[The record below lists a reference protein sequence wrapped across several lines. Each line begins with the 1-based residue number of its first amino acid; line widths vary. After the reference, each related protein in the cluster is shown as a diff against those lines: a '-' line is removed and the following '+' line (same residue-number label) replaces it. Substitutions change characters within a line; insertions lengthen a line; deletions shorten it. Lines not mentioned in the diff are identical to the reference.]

1 MESDGGKLMGLSW
14 TDRTIEVFTTATGT
28 IAFNDNDTEKVFI
41 DWGDGEAVDVKQG
54 VYQWDDTDATDGSI
68 SLTHVYTKTGSFA
81 PILRTVNTNGFVSK
95 YFGSG
100 ASSSYSPYESVS
112 TLITPIVVSDGTPT
126 AVNKVENKTVLS
138 GIDNSLFREGP
149 KDVFISVPPVLSKTQ
164 LGYVVSGLT
173 GHTSG
178 QYDIILKVDVQ
189 IAAPVDFSSTAK
201 DMGGGQLTTE
211 TITKTINLDTALS
224 GFSKS
229 QVLINES
236 NYPIAKILKVT
247 LQTASLTSTYSPTE
261 VSIDEVRDNFNKLKF
276 FLWASG
282 SSDGLPYPIAYVS
295 SGDPIKSISDTKRNA
310 YLDFSQSRAKASNT
324 SIQEY
329 IYDNGKM
336 WFNPVN
342 QWQASTST
350 GLDSSTL
357 VSSSANPFNLQYT
370 YMPRPDGLAGN
381 SSFKFLAS
389 GAQWWY
395 DAATP
400 QTEIRN
406 QFIEDDYNRFF
417 DQYHLTR
424 AESKSSAGN
433 FSELDGFDGVYRIT
447 PTRLPA
453 SATPG
458 LNWVIDDGPPSNPTH
473 TRVLTSGAWYN
484 LSDNAVLSGSSRW
497 NSGSFQDIDGSERK
511 ASEYLILISDKKHN
525 KIFLNCTPYGGD
537 LAQASGTI
545 LYANE
550 QGVTALSGTRI
561 TSVSYLHTE
570 NEVGGNESTVKAEW
584 TPVYFDDT
592 TSISKEYRNTARDDA
607 GMDQDTYTTRRQSLA
622 KSGYVSFD
630 MPHDWSSVTLSGM
643 AGGSFNI
650 NEPAGTTFGTT
661 YRPPPLNE
669 SVITTFYEASGTC
682 GDGLGGK
689 YFTLTGA
696 IGQIPSDMTA
706 DLMGSSKYVIQVVGP
721 DLVATNTD
729 INKVFWLSSGSGL
742 GYEPGAGGGGS
753 DRFIITG
760 RQFLDLQAEVG
771 KTTDV
776 GQLQFNLRRVN
787 IYNVFDGIRNSDV
800 NRNVPGFID
809 VFGDETARYK
819 FKWMFSGTTASGNN
833 VLSDLT
839 TKWATTD
846 MYALKIGLDRVTTS
860 GSGDTASGSKEVWD
874 ILPFNNQ
881 SSQVI
886 IERDNNAYDLQ
897 SFQITSDVRMNY
909 AGTFYQAISKGGTV
923 FIVRTGTPIQNI
935 TFTSKAFGDESS
947 FKYNLPYTSYGT
959 LRKLRLIQSNMVRV
973 MWDEIQKD
981 GTSVRFFGFIKN
993 VSETHRQ
1000 GGPRTPRNFTVQMVV
1015 EEICLLDKHGRLITN
1030 TFPLGGIEDERS
1042 FF

>member
-1 MESDGGKLMGLSW
+1 MGLTW
-14 TDRTIEVFTTATGT
+14 TDNTIEVFTTATAT
-28 IAFNDNDTEKVFI
+28 ISFNDNDTQKLFI
-41 DWGDGEAVDVKQG
+41 DWGDGEAVDVEQG
-54 VYQWDDTDATDGSI
+54 VYQWTDVDATDGST
-68 SLTHVYTKTGSFA
+68 SLTHTYTKTGSFA
-81 PILRTVNTNGFVSK
+81 PVLRTVNSEGFVSK

-112 TLITPIVVSDGTPT
+112 SLIEPITVSDGSPT

-138 GIDNSLFREGP
+138 GIDNSIFEEGP
-149 KDVFISVPPVLSKTQ
+149 KDVFVSVPPILSKSQ

-173 GHTSG
+173 GRTAG
-178 QYDIILKVDVQ
+178 QYDIILKVDAQ
-189 IAAPVDFSSTAK
+189 IAAPVDFSSTSK
-201 DMGGGQLTTE
+201 DMAGNQLTTE
-211 TITKTINLDTALS
+211 TITKTINLNTALS
-224 GFSKS
+224 GFNKS
-229 QVLINES
+229 EVLINES
-236 NYPIAKILKVT
+236 DYPIAKILKIT
-247 LQTASLTSTYSPTE
+247 LQTASLTSTYNPTD
-261 VSIDEVRDNFNKLKF
+261 VSIDEVCDNFNKLKF

-282 SSDGLPYPIAYVS
+282 SSDGLPYPISYISA
-295 SGDPIKSISDTKRNA
+295 GDPIKSISDAKRNV
-310 YLDFSQSRAKASNT
+310 YLDFSQSRTKASNT

-329 IYDNGKM
+329 IYDDGKV

-381 SSFKFLAS
+381 PSFKFLSS

-395 DAATP
+395 DAANP

-406 QFIEDDYNRFF
+406 QFIQDDYNRFF

-424 AESKSSAGN
+424 AESKSSTGN
-433 FSELDGFDGVYRIT
+433 FSALETFDGVYRIT

-458 LNWVIDDGPPSNPTH
+458 LNWIIDDGPPSNPTY
-473 TRVLTSGAWYN
+473 TRVLTSGAYYN
-484 LSDNAVLSGSSRW
+484 LSSNAVLSGSSNW
-497 NSGSFQDIDGSERK
+497 NSDSFQNIDASERK

-525 KIFLNCTPYGGD
+525 KIFLNCTSYGGD
-537 LAQASGTI
+537 LAQASGT
-545 LYANE
+545 AE
-550 QGVTALSGTRI
+550 WAEEEGVTSISGTKI
-561 TSVSYLHTE
+561 TSVSYLKTE
-570 NEVGGNESTVKAEW
+570 NELGGNQSTVKAQW
-584 TPVYFDDT
+584 IPLYFDDT
-592 TSISKEYRNTARDDA
+592 TSISKEYRNTSRDSA
-607 GMDQDTYTTRRQSLA
+607 GGDQDTYTTRRQSLA

-630 MPHDWSSVTLSGM
+630 KPHDWSAVTLSGM

-650 NEPAGTTFGTT
+650 NEPAGTSFGTT
-661 YRPPPLNE
+661 YRPPPLNDE
-669 SVITTFYEASGTC
+669 VVTTFYEASGTC

-689 YFTLTGA
+689 YLSLTGA
-696 IGQIPSDMTA
+696 TGQIPSDITA
-706 DLMGSSKYVIQVVGP
+706 DLIGSDKYIIHVVGP

-729 INKVFWLSSGSGL
+729 INKVFWLSSGSGV
-742 GYEPGAGGGGS
+742 GYESGAGGGGS
-753 DRFIITG
+753 DRFFITA
-760 RQFLDLQAEVG
+760 RQFSDLQAEVG

-776 GQLQFNLRRVN
+776 GKLEFNIRRVN
-787 IYNVFDGIRNSDV
+787 IYNVFDGIRNTD
-800 NRNVPGFID
+800 NYRNVPGFID
-809 VFGDETARYK
+809 VAGDETARYK
-819 FKWMFSGTTASGNN
+819 FKWMFSGTAASGNN

-846 MYALKIGLDRVTTS
+846 MYALKIGLDKVTTS
-860 GSGDTASGSKEVWD
+860 GSGDTASGSKELWD
-874 ILPFNNQ
+874 ILPFNNE

-886 IERDNNAYDLQ
+886 IEKDNNAYDLKA
-897 SFQITSDVRMNY
+897 FQITSDVRMNY

-935 TFTSKAFGDESS
+935 TFSSKAFGDESS

-959 LRKLRLIQSNMVRV
+959 LRKLRLMQSNMVRV
-973 MWDEIQKD
+973 MWDETQKD
-981 GTSVRFFGFIKN
+981 GTIIRFFGFIRN

-1000 GGPRTPRNFTVQMVV
+1000 GGPRAPRNFTMQMVV
-1015 EEICLLDKHGRLITN
+1015 EEICLLDKHGRLMTD

>member
-1 MESDGGKLMGLSW
+1 MESDGSEIMGLTW
-14 TDRTIEVFTTATGT
+14 ADNTVEVFTTATGT
-28 IAFNDNDTEKVFI
+28 ISFNDNDTQKLFI
-41 DWGDGEAVDVKQG
+41 DWGDGEVVDIEQG
-54 VYQWDDTDATDGSI
+54 VYQWDDVDATDGSI
-68 SLTHVYTKTGSFA
+68 SLTHIYTKTGSFA
-81 PILRTVNTNGFVSK
+81 PVLRTVNSNGFVSK

-112 TLITPIVVSDGTPT
+112 TLIHPISVSDGAPT
-126 AVNKVENKTVLS
+126 GVNKVENKTVLS
-138 GIDNSLFREGP
+138 GIDNSIFKEGP
-149 KDVFISVPPVLSKTQ
+149 KDVFISVPPVLSKSQ
-164 LGYVVSGLT
+164 LGYVVSGLSGRT
-173 GHTSG
+173 AG
-178 QYDIILKVDVQ
+178 QYDIILKIDAQ
-189 IAAPVDFSSTAK
+189 IATPVDFDSTAK
-201 DMGGGQLTTE
+201 DMGGKQLITE
-211 TITKTINLDTALS
+211 TITKTINLNTALS
-224 GFSKS
+224 GFKKS
-229 QVLINES
+229 EVLINES
-236 NYPIAKILKVT
+236 NYPITKILKIT
-247 LQTASLTSTYSPTE
+247 LQTANLKSTYNPSN
-261 VSIDEVRDNFNKLKF
+261 VSIDEVYDSFNKLKF
-276 FLWASG
+276 LLWASG
-282 SSDGLPYPIAYVS
+282 SSDGLPYPITYVS

-310 YLDFSQSRAKASNT
+310 YLDFSQSRSKASNT
-324 SIQEY
+324 SIKEY
-329 IYDNGKM
+329 IYDNGKA

-350 GLDSSTL
+350 GLDSNTIA
-357 VSSSANPFNLQYT
+357 SSSANPFNLQYT

-381 SSFKFLAS
+381 PSFKFLSS

-395 DAATP
+395 NAASP

-424 AESKSSAGN
+424 VESKSSSN
-433 FSELDGFDGVYRIT
+433 YFSTLDGFDGVYRIT

-484 LSDNAVLSGSSRW
+484 LSSNAVLSGSSKW
-497 NSGSFQDIDGSERK
+497 NSGSFLDAGGNKRK
-511 ASEYLILISDKKHN
+511 ASEYFILISDKKHN

-537 LAQASGTI
+537 LAQASGTA
-545 LYANE
+545 LYDNE
-550 QGVTALSGTRI
+550 EGVTALSGTKI
-561 TSVSYLHTE
+561 TSVSYLHAD
-570 NEVGGNESTVKAEW
+570 NEVRGNPSTLKAEW
-584 TPVYFDDT
+584 RPVYFDDT
-592 TSISKEYRNTARDDA
+592 TSISKEYRNTSRDD
-607 GMDQDTYTTRRQSLA
+607 GGDQDTYTTRRQSLA

-630 MPHDWSSVTLSGM
+630 IPHDWSAVTLSGM

-650 NEPAGTTFGTT
+650 NEPAGISFGRA
-661 YRPPPLNE
+661 YRPPPLNDSE
-669 SVITTFYEASGTC
+669 VTTFYEASGTC

-696 IGQIPSDMTA
+696 TGQIPSYMTA
-706 DLMGSSKYVIQVVGP
+706 DLMGNSKYIIHVTGP

-760 RQFLDLQAEVG
+760 RQFSDLQAEVG

-776 GQLQFNLRRVN
+776 GELHFNIRRVN
-787 IYNVFDGIRNSDV
+787 IYNVFDGIRNTNV
-800 NRNVPGFID
+800 NRNVPGFDD
-809 VFGDETARYK
+809 VKDSETERYR

-839 TKWATTD
+839 TRWATTD

-860 GSGDTASGSKEVWD
+860 GSGDSVSGSKEVWD

-886 IERDNNAYDLQ
+886 IQRDNNAYDLRA
-897 SFQITSDVRMNY
+897 FQITSDIRMNY

-935 TFTSKAFGDESS
+935 TFSSKAFGDESS
-947 FKYNLPYTSYGT
+947 FKYNMPYTSYGT
-959 LRKLRLIQSNMVRV
+959 LRKLRLIQSNMIRV
-973 MWDEIQKD
+973 MWDETQKD

-993 VSETHRQ
+993 VAETHRQ
-1000 GGPRTPRNFTVQMVV
+1000 GGPRAPRNFTSQMVV
-1015 EEICLLDKHGRLITN
+1015 EEICLLDKHGRLMTD